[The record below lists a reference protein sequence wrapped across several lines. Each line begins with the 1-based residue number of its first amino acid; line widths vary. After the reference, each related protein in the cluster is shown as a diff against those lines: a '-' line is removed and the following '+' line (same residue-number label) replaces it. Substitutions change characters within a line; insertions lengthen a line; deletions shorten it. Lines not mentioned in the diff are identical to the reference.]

1 MSVEG
6 NVVYL
11 LCGMVA
17 LVSAF
22 ATVTVRRPIRAALS
36 LLVHIAALAGLFLTL
51 HAHMLAFV
59 QLIVYAGAVVV
70 LFVFVIMYIGTVPE
84 AEQPPAVTPSRV
96 FSVASV
102 VLLSVVTVAVVA
114 RLPAREWVGIAVC
127 GPGDSADC
135 GQFGG
140 VQALSRALFRDAVV
154 PFELVG
160 VLLTVAVVGAIMVAR
175 NPGKPADKAETGN
188 DQALTGSTGNGE
200 A

>member
-1 MSVEG
+1 MSFAG

-11 LCGMVA
+11 LCGIVA

-22 ATVTVRRPIRAALS
+22 VTVTVSSPIRAALS
-36 LLVHIAALAGLFLTL
+36 LLAHIAALAGLFLTL

-84 AEQPPAVTPSRV
+84 SKQEPLVTPSRV
-96 FSVASV
+96 FSIASV
-102 VLLSVVTVAVVA
+102 LLLTAVTAMVVA
-114 RLPAREWVGIAVC
+114 RLSPDWVGIAVC
-127 GPGDSADC
+127 EPGEAEC

-140 VQALSRALFRDAVV
+140 VQALSRSLFREAVV

-175 NPGKPADKAETGN
+175 NPGKSAGRAENET
-188 DQALTGSTGNGE
+188 DQALTGSTGIGE
-200 A
+200 Q